1 MKIFHTKTY
10 ICANIY
16 LRTEGKARPWYVTM
30 VSKTEQSKVS
40 RRRFLTYAGAGV
52 VVIAAAG
59 AGAYYLTRPPPTSE
73 VKIGVPIISSGPSAT
88 YGLELKQGY
97 DLALEQFNAGGG
109 FKSLGGAK
117 ANFVYADVKGEVEA
131 ARSETERLILSEKVP
146 VLMGGMDPSCCL
158 IIGEVAEKY
167 KVPYLSD
174 SGMVEKLVTS
184 GWRYTFKMV
193 CNEDGYVLELATLM
207 DRLGL
212 TKQKIALIHSNDEWG
227 TSMSRFG
234 TKIFGEHGHEIV
246 LDEPYDYAISDFTP
260 IITKIKSVK
269 PDILIATSGFADA
282 VLLTNQLAEQGVHIP
297 MFSTGG
303 GYTLDPY
310 IEGTGKNSEHIF
322 TASMWQ
328 WDAKFP
334 GNPEFVAAFKSKYNV
349 NPDQWQACSYAL
361 SQILFDSIERAG
373 TVDPEKITNAIYDTN
388 LGTIYGQ
395 VAFNKTGPKPAMN
408 KYRDTGGAYP
418 AVLLQIQN
426 GKLTTVWPSELAAT
440 QPIWPV

>member
-1 MKIFHTKTY
+1 MMKVFPTKTY
-10 ICANIY
+10 IYKPAEHLDRGI
-16 LRTEGKARPWYVTM
+16 GMAA
-30 VSKTEQSKVS
+30 VSQSEKSKVS

-59 AGAYYLTRPPPTSE
+59 AGAYYLTRPPPTTE
-73 VKIGVPIISSGPSAT
+73 VKIGVPIVSSGPFAT

-109 FKSLGGAK
+109 FKSLGGVK
-117 ANFVYADVKGEVEA
+117 ANFLYADVKGEVEA

-146 VLMGGMDPSCCL
+146 VLMGGMDPSCSL
-158 IIGEVAEKY
+158 VIGEVAEKY

-193 CNEDGYVLELATLM
+193 CNEDGYVLELVDLM
-207 DRLGL
+207 DHLGL
-212 TKQKIALIHSNDEWG
+212 TKQKIALIHANDEWG
-227 TSMSRFG
+227 TSMSQFM
-234 TKIFGEHGHEIV
+234 TKIAEQHGHDIV
-246 LDEPYDYAISDFTP
+246 LDEPYDYATKDFTP
-260 IITKIKSVK
+260 IITKIKSVN
-269 PDILIATSGFADA
+269 PDILAPTSGFADA
-282 VLLTNQLAEQGVHIP
+282 VLFTNQLAEQGVHIP

-310 IEGTGKNSEHIF
+310 IEGTGKNSEHII

-334 GNPEFVAAFKSKYNV
+334 GNPEFVAAFKAKYNA
-349 NPDQWQACSYAL
+349 NPDQWHACSYAL

-373 TVDPEKITNAIYDTN
+373 TVDPEQITNAIYNTN
-388 LGTIYGQ
+388 LATIYGQ
-395 VAFNKTGPKPAMN
+395 VEFNKTGPKPAMN

-418 AVLLQIQN
+418 AVVLQIQN

-440 QPIWPV
+440 QPIWPP